1 MIYKI
6 MIRRNNQESTGF
18 LKILMQ
24 VSLLIGLLSL
34 VQQIKFANGETK
46 EFDWSE
52 LGVALSSPKNQLGTI
67 IGSGGSAA
75 NNLRILVSPQ
85 RRVSKK

>member
-1 MIYKI
+1 MKYKI
-6 MIRRNNQESTGF
+6 SPGPNQESTGF
-18 LKILMQ
+18 SYKLLMQ
-24 VSLLIGLLSL
+24 ASLLIGFLTI
-34 VQQIKFANGETK
+34 VHIIKVANCETK

-52 LGVALSSPKNQLGTI
+52 LGVSLSSPKNSFGSLLGA
-67 IGSGGSAA
+67 GGSAA